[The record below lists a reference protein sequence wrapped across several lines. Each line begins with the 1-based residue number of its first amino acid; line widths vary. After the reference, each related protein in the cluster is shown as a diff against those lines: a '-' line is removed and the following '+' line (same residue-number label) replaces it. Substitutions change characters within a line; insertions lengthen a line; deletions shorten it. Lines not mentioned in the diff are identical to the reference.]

1 MGLAAS
7 QCRLLFITSRQ
18 TDVSYKMQR
27 LSNSLLTLA
36 RDDEDIA
43 TEYNKRL
50 NATKMVPTSDF
61 MDLSYSAMMGDNAM
75 ATGNPKFINERLS
88 NGQVGRV
95 VLADGEYSKLGLSTS
110 SGKPGD
116 IKSQTGCA
124 TSTAYAAKMAGVS
137 ESEAAG
143 YINKASGANSTT
155 SSTAT
160 ADAKSVG
167 DDFIKTYG
175 NYTFDKKKSYNSIND
190 YIKSGKG
197 TVDFSDFG
205 LGKEER
211 DIIGNTLVSLDSLQ
225 GKTLEQIMNGD
236 NNGDYC
242 ANISTKYGGNDID
255 RTESKENLTKI
266 ANSLVST
273 MEEFF
278 DSSVINE
285 IKSYIDIIVTGQ
297 SFAPYSNYKEDDDWA
312 GGNSKDTITKGLQN
326 DVANDLR
333 SSDNS
338 DASVGLIGATHVEAH
353 RTGSDL
359 NTTVLNISEL
369 ARRLF
374 AYGVSVANVVGGDLD
389 KDAYTDTNNR
399 DKTKN
404 NVNST
409 KYLFDDSSNK
419 YQINEMVNSKG
430 YTKEQYEYNL
440 EKVCKNEAQSGND
453 VSFDEVLEYI
463 KSKAPASVSNDKTA
477 AATPESKVQ
486 YYAKMFD
493 ELNAYGWTAG
503 GTGENIIANV
513 KNDNYLYNHGVFS
526 NSVEYM
532 QVDDEETQK
541 GAEAWYNTETKKIK
555 RKEKEIEMQ
564 QTQLQSEY
572 TALNTEIESVKSII
586 SKNIERSFQYCN
598 A

>member
-43 TEYNKRL
+43 TEYNRRL

-75 ATGNPKFINERLS
+75 VTGNPKFINERLS

-143 YINKASGANSTT
+143 YINKASGVSNTTATSDVKALAADIQKIYGSYPTSKTNSTIQQLISKMGNFGSGIPDYYWGGYEHIESNLIN
-155 SSTAT
+155 SSTLSNLSY
-160 ADAKSVG
+160 DMLLN
-167 DDFIKTYG
+167 G
-175 NYTFDKKKSYNSIND
+175 NYTYIVGDYNHSRSSAQAGKDACNKISSIMQHIISDFSKALGIDCTQGSVYDKIKNFQDSMFDLLS
-190 YIKSGKG
+190 KG
-197 TVDFSDFG
+197 TMDRKDGGDHGSWYVKDKSSDLASKGLFG
-205 LGKEER
+205 AASSYEA
-211 DIIGNTLVSLDSLQ
+211 
-225 GKTLEQIMNGD
+225 GD
-236 NNGDYC
+236 G
-242 ANISTKYGGNDID
+242 
-255 RTESKENLTKI
+255 
-266 ANSLVST
+266 
-273 MEEFF
+273 
-278 DSSVINE
+278 
-285 IKSYIDIIVTGQ
+285 
-297 SFAPYSNYKEDDDWA
+297 EDDH
-312 GGNSKDTITKGLQN
+312 
-326 DVANDLR
+326 
-333 SSDNS
+333 
-338 DASVGLIGATHVEAH
+338 VG
-353 RTGSDL
+353 
-359 NTTVLNISEL
+359 TTVAVNISEL
-369 ARRLF
+369 ARRILNEILS
-374 AYGVSVANVVGGDLD
+374 SVQNKENVFDANVYDGDNND
-389 KDAYTDTNNR
+389 KNLMGRQNSLNSYQNYN
-399 DKTKN
+399 KN
-404 NVNST
+404 EAIE
-409 KYLFDDSSNK
+409 L
-419 YQINEMVNSKG
+419 QINEKGFTVNDYEELIKNYCNGKG
-430 YTKEQYEYNL
+430 DADAVIEYL
-440 EKVCKNEAQSGND
+440 KQAAGV
-453 VSFDEVLEYI
+453 
-463 KSKAPASVSNDKTA
+463 DKTTA
-477 AATPESKVQ
+477 TTATATPESKVL
-486 YYAKMFD
+486 YYSKMFD

-526 NSVEYM
+526 NSVEYTS
-532 QVDDEETQK
+532 VPDEETQK